1 MTTVLSMTLQNLPTL
16 QSSMDTYQTSSPR
29 FPQSNSFVERMVK
42 TVKKLLQQSDHPCL
56 ALLTFRSTSLPWCN
70 LSPAEL
76 LMGRRLR
83 TQLPQTPQHLKPTW
97 SYLTQFRKKD
107 KRFKET
113 QKRNFDRHHHAKEL
127 PDLPDGQ
134 TVWITS
140 GATPVKGTVISSQ
153 SEQPRSYN
161 VRADAGLLQR
171 NRIHLNPLPNNP
183 SYTEQ
188 SQDTSG
194 LNLKGL

>member
-1 MTTVLSMTLQNLPTL
+1 
-16 QSSMDTYQTSSPR
+16 
-29 FPQSNSFVERMVK
+29 MVK
-42 TVKKLLQQSDHPCL
+42 TVKKLLQQSDNPCL
-56 ALLTFRSTSLPWCN
+56 ALLTFHSTPLPWCN

-76 LMGRRLR
+76 LRGRQLR
-83 TQLPQTPQHLKPTW
+83 TRLPQIPQHLKLTW
-97 SYLTQFRKKD
+97 SYLTQLWKKD

-113 QKRNFDRHHHAKEL
+113 QKRNFDRHHRAKEL

-161 VRADAGLLQR
+161 VRADAVLLQR
-171 NRIHLNPLPNNP
+171 NRIHLNPVPDNP
-183 SYTEQ
+183 SCTEQ
-188 SQDTSG
+188 SQDTSAAEPKTG
-194 LNLKGL
+194 TAIRPPAQYSDKAS